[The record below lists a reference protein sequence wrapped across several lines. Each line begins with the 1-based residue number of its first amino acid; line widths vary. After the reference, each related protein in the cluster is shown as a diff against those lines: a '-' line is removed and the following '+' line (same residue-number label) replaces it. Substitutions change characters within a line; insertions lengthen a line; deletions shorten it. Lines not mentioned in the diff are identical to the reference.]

1 MEETIDI
8 TRKAQEEIGNKVDEI
23 IDIMNFYGL
32 KNNDCMVLAALAAV
46 LMTQP
51 PKILWRRYL
60 DEMRYYMC
68 GVLQRLDKEPGFHKQ
83 FCRDIIKDGKENEQ
97 E

>member
-1 MEETIDI
+1 MEERIDI
-8 TRKAQEEIGNKVDEI
+8 QRKAQKEIGNKVNEI
-23 IDIMNFYGL
+23 IQIMNFYGL
-32 KNNDCMVLAALAAV
+32 KNDECMVLAALSAV

-60 DEMRYYMC
+60 NEMRTYMC
-68 GVLQRLDKEPGFHKQ
+68 GVLKRLDEEPEFHDQ
-83 FCRDIIKDGKENEQ
+83 FCREFIKDENENEQ

>member
-1 MEETIDI
+1 MKESIDI
-8 TRKAQEEIGNKVDEI
+8 TRKAQEEIGDKVDEI
-23 IDIMNFYGL
+23 IQIMNFYGL
-32 KNNDCMVLAALAAV
+32 KNDDCMVLAALAAV

-68 GVLQRLDKEPGFHKQ
+68 AVLKRLDEEPGFHKQ
-83 FCRDIIKDGKENEQ
+83 FCREIIKDENENEQ